1 MINTFKSLVL
11 LFALFNFQCFAQKS
25 FVFPDESYAYAKL
38 YYFNIQEIRTR
49 PDDYIYSEE
58 SGFANSIVFEVEMRN
73 SEIPNHI
80 SRMLANDKD
89 GMLNGLSGCFIPR
102 HGIVYFDKENKP
114 IASISICFECEAI
127 RLWTNK
133 QGRIRSKN
141 KKTIKDVEQK
151 MFDLKTMFEKES
163 IIVSEK
169 LDDYISILQDNE
181 AIPTITIT
189 MDSLPSEIVSV
200 TFQDAQQWFTKH
212 PEVDKTVKYTAGGDK
227 YEFGTLKIDGNTK
240 FLFMDVHPDSKLGEA
255 TIHSDVVVLPN
266 GIKIGSSLEEVM
278 NTLLIYDGPS
288 NPEIITL
295 KDKDYKKIVYT
306 FEKNKVVK
314 ITINQ

>member
-1 MINTFKSLVL
+1 MMRTFKSLVL
-11 LFALFNFQCFAQKS
+11 FFLLFIIQGFGQKS

-38 YYFNIQEIRTR
+38 YYFNIQEIKTR
-49 PDDYIYSEE
+49 SDDYIYSEE

-80 SRMLANDKD
+80 SRMLQKDKD

-102 HGIVYFDKENKP
+102 HGIVYFDKENQP

-133 QGRIRSKN
+133 QGKIKSKN

-151 MFDLKTMFEKES
+151 MFDLKTLFEKES
-163 IIVSEK
+163 IIVSQNPE
-169 LDDYISILQDNE
+169 DYNSILKDNVG
-181 AIPTITIT
+181 TITINI
-189 MDSLPSEIVSV
+189 DSLPSEIVAV
-200 TFQDAQQWFTKH
+200 TFQGAKHWFTKE

-227 YEFGTLKIDGNTK
+227 YEFGTLKIDGNTE

-255 TIHSDVVVLPN
+255 TILSDAVVLPN
-266 GIKIGSSLEEVM
+266 GIKIGSSLEDVM
-278 NTLLIYDGPS
+278 NTLLIYDGIS

-295 KDKDYKKIVYT
+295 KDKQGKKIVYT
-306 FEKNKVVK
+306 FEKNKVIK